1 MVIGAGDA
9 AGTQLAAVNTAT
21 SACFV
26 ASQDLVRV
34 AVRIAESGG
43 ERGDGASQGSHRGGG
58 AAAGAR
64 RWQSRAVRT
73 NLAGAGDDEQTS
85 GCAGRCV
92 VSPGACWR
100 GEAEGGD
107 SCGRMEKGD
116 EWGVAL
122 RLGRPRPG
130 PAVPRVAAA
139 GQHVVRP
146 LNYQS
151 PGETPLTLRD
161 GSSSVIPAPPRGGPA
176 PKLLR
181 RHPPRRTRKLPFR
194 RTRSAAANVVG
205 TACTVLGAPLPKP
218 RGAAG
223 VRPSDMTN
231 RFRLPRSILPREA
244 MRWGGGSNDTRHGA
258 AHTPGASSHCRPRAA
273 TTPHGTARANAPP
286 RIPKR
291 MAAPASWHCSGVLGV
306 RGTTATPPSGH
317 RAPSRGRGEPRLAA
331 PGSAVRVFPRNRCWA
346 TGRLLCVAGTAVQ
359 RGARAHPRAVRGGER
374 TGWQGASPD
383 FHRC

>member
-1 MVIGAGDA
+1 M
-9 AGTQLAAVNTAT
+9 L
-21 SACFV
+21 
-26 ASQDLVRV
+26 
-34 AVRIAESGG
+34 
-43 ERGDGASQGSHRGGG
+43 ERGGRGGG
-58 AAAGAR
+58 QLWQEGEGRRVGGGPTAGTTAAR
-64 RWQSRAVRT
+64 
-73 NLAGAGDDEQTS
+73 TS
-85 GCAGRCV
+85 GAASGCRWPTRRAP
-92 VSPGACWR
+92 VS
-100 GEAEGGD
+100 
-107 SCGRMEKGD
+107 
-116 EWGVAL
+116 
-122 RLGRPRPG
+122 
-130 PAVPRVAAA
+130 
-139 GQHVVRP
+139 

-161 GSSSVIPAPPRGGPA
+161 GSSSSVIPAPPRGGPA

-181 RHPPRRTRKLPFR
+181 RHPPRRTRKLPSR